1 MCAIF
6 KRELPST
13 VQCAVFNETLRAF
26 LTQTRNFCVPQT
38 IPSIEVNALKYN
50 GNWGRERMGGEGM
63 ETGYLLINN

>member
-1 MCAIF
+1 M
-6 KRELPST
+6 
-13 VQCAVFNETLRAF
+13 QCVVFNETMRGL

-50 GNWGRERMGGEGM
+50 GNWGRERMRGEGM